1 MHYCG
6 DFRTSYEKDMEI
18 LQTPATKLCVA
29 AFLAFLLVLPF
40 LVKGEYLWI
49 SMQIVI
55 AVVGAVGLNILTGFT
70 GQISLGQGAFL
81 GVGAYTSAFVTAKMG
96 LPFWVGVPAAGIVTA
111 VAGMLF
117 GIPSLRLKGLYLAI
131 ATLASQ
137 FILEWV
143 FLRWEPVTGGSYGI
157 VVPRPSVGGYV
168 FESDR
173 SYFYVVLVIAVLMV
187 LFAVNL
193 VRTRTGRAFMSV
205 RDHYISAEVMG
216 INLFKYR
223 ILSFAVSSFYA
234 GVAGA
239 LYGHSLKFVS
249 SEQFGIGVSVTY
261 LAMIIIGG
269 LGSILGSIYG
279 AVFMI
284 LLPQVIT
291 VLTNWLGAS
300 YPNIEQVVIAL
311 EQGIFGAIIILFL
324 IFEPDGLAHRWKMIK
339 TYWKLTRFPIDSTGK
354 IILEVAVMK
363 KSVRVLAVAACMMW
377 RRSPSCRRRTS
388 RWGHLADPDGTDGD
402 VGKPYAEG
410 VAGLQGIRQRPWRE
424 STKEDRHADV
434 RHAYDKNKAI
444 NRTRSTRKRRWSRS
458 QGWGTGDTEALVG
471 S

>member
-18 LQTPATKLCVA
+18 LQTPVTKVCVA
-29 AFLAFLLVLPF
+29 AFLGFLLVWPF

-49 SMQIVI
+49 TMQIII

-111 VAGMLF
+111 VAGMIF

-137 FILEWV
+137 FILEWI
-143 FLRWEPVTGGSYGI
+143 FLRWESVTGGSYGI
-157 VVPRPSVGGYV
+157 VIPRPSIGGYV

-173 SYFYVVLVIAVLMV
+173 SYYYVVLVIAALMV
-187 LFAVNL
+187 LFAVNI

-205 RDHYISAEVMG
+205 RDHYISAEIMG

-239 LYGHSLKFVS
+239 LFGHSLKFVS

-269 LGSILGSIYG
+269 MGSILGSIYG

-291 VLTNWLGAS
+291 ALTNFLGAS
-300 YPNIEQVVIAL
+300 YPNIEQIVIAL

-324 IFEPDGLAHRWKMIK
+324 IFEPDGLAHRWKMVK
-339 TYWKLTRFPIDSTGK
+339 AYWKLYPFS
-354 IILEVAVMK
+354 
-363 KSVRVLAVAACMMW
+363 
-377 RRSPSCRRRTS
+377 
-388 RWGHLADPDGTDGD
+388 
-402 VGKPYAEG
+402 Y
-410 VAGLQGIRQRPWRE
+410 
-424 STKEDRHADV
+424 
-434 RHAYDKNKAI
+434 
-444 NRTRSTRKRRWSRS
+444 
-458 QGWGTGDTEALVG
+458 
-471 S
+471 